1 MTKTVK
7 CQLCKQNEAEWAM
20 QFVAEDTPSF
30 SALGSHY
37 RGFSVTKVCDKCRE
51 LAQGKT
57 AREIIGLRADNKFF
71 HNAMA
76 GRPAW

>member
-1 MTKTVK
+1 MTK

-37 RGFSVTKVCDKCRE
+37 RGFTVEKVCDHCRN
-51 LAQGKT
+51 LASGKFYN
-57 AREIIGLRADNKFF
+57 EIA
-71 HNAMA
+71 AMIVA
-76 GRPAW
+76 GGFKKEPA